1 MKWNQP
7 SDEQVHTLLCRSMC
21 YVPVVKSCSV
31 QCKACYLP
39 VGCAVPSPVH
49 VGCVIDDRCSLLW
62 HRLLCFP
69 VCHCYG
75 NS

>member
-1 MKWNQP
+1 MRWNQP

-39 VGCAVPSPVH
+39 VGCAVPSPVM
-49 VGCVIDDRCSLLW
+49 
-62 HRLLCFP
+62 
-69 VCHCYG
+69 
-75 NS
+75 